1 MSLLVQVKQYI
12 SMFSKYDMLYAVS
25 DGSYT
30 ASAFPKVYSIE
41 TLDRK
46 FTCIVFTMHT
56 SSIVVAIHAR

>member
-1 MSLLVQVKQYI
+1 
-12 SMFSKYDMLYAVS
+12 MFSKYDMLYAVS